1 MNIYFDIVLRHIR
14 HENRTKG
21 FFYYWLEEKVIKM
34 VLFISETKLVY
45 SRLIKIIFSG
55 AKKLGIVYNGDG
67 HGSRIPLNKY

>member
-1 MNIYFDIVLRHIR
+1 
-14 HENRTKG
+14 
-21 FFYYWLEEKVIKM
+21 M
-34 VLFISETKLVY
+34 VLFISEIKLVY